1 MAKLN
6 FLRQALTL
14 WFNAGNQYRML
25 KANDEKREKSV
36 RLGVISIICSVGG
49 AVLGALFLWGLI
61 VAVGAMTSGEIIGG
75 TLFLGILWL
84 LLCIMGTIASLL
96 QGLFAGL
103 QYMIYQ
109 RKLNKRGIGTAALI
123 VWIVSMVGCVVVA
136 ILLAAVV

>member
-61 VAVGAMTSGEIIGG
+61 VVVGAMTSGDIGG
-75 TLFLGILWL
+75 ALFFGILGL
-84 LLCIMGTIASLL
+84 LLCIMGIIASLL

-136 ILLAAVV
+136 ILLAAMV